1 MQSSAALD
9 IACLHIFLLRVVFPC
24 YLQLQKRYIKYR
36 FVKDEDIPKLD
47 GSKRFY
53 KLNYAASV
61 EWEPMTLDI
70 TVTQQVNIAT
80 STKTS

>member
-1 MQSSAALD
+1 MQS
-9 IACLHIFLLRVVFPC
+9 HRKTF
-24 YLQLQKRYIKYR
+24 KRFASDLVLKN
-36 FVKDEDIPKLD
+36 DWNLPKLD

-53 KLNYAASV
+53 KLNFAASV